1 MPPPEEL
8 SARIA
13 EARNSANLLHQL
25 VQSTP
30 PAEILDNELIKEFCH
45 RCRSASRVIG
55 NYVHS
60 TNPAPDEDTLVT
72 LIEANDELSV
82 SLSKHQRAILNARKS
97 LGNTSDESPASS
109 GEVAPS
115 DAARPVPAPPLPQR
129 NEPSQPQSSPEATHA
144 PAPAPPVAPT
154 STGENTEGTANGPG
168 RYEYRSEDFQVHNPF
183 ADYNTYVTT
192 MSPAASHQRRESRDI
207 NGRPHLLI

>member
-1 MPPPEEL
+1 M
-8 SARIA
+8 
-13 EARNSANLLHQL
+13 
-25 VQSTP
+25 
-30 PAEILDNELIKEFCH
+30 
-45 RCRSASRVIG
+45 
-55 NYVHS
+55 
-60 TNPAPDEDTLVT
+60 T
-72 LIEANDELSV
+72 LIETNDELSV
-82 SLSKHQRAILNARKS
+82 SLSKHQRAILNARKT
-97 LGNTSDESPASS
+97 LGDTGEESPASS

-115 DAARPVPAPPLPQR
+115 GAARPVPAPPLPQR
-129 NEPSQPQSSPEATHA
+129 DEASQPQSSPEAT
-144 PAPAPPVAPT
+144 PAPAPPAAPT

>member
-13 EARNSANLLHQL
+13 EAKNSANLLLQL

-45 RCRSASRVIG
+45 RCRSASRTVQ

-60 TNPAPDEDTLVT
+60 TNPAPDQDTLVT
-72 LIEANDELSV
+72 LIETNDELSV
-82 SLSKHQRAILNARKS
+82 SLSKHQRAILNARKT
-97 LGNTSDESPASS
+97 LGDTGEESPASS

-115 DAARPVPAPPLPQR
+115 GAARPVPAPPLPQR
-129 NEPSQPQSSPEATHA
+129 DEASQPQSSPEAT
-144 PAPAPPVAPT
+144 PAPAPPAAPT
-154 STGENTEGTANGPG
+154 STGETTEGTNNAPG

-192 MSPAASHQRRESRDI
+192 MSPAASQQRRESRDI